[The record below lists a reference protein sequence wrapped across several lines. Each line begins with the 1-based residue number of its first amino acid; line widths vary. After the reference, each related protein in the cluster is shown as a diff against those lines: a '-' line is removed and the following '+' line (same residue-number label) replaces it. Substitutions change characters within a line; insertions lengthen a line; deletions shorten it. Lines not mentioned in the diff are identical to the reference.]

1 MTHPMVGLAALDG
14 TPRPELSPLLGYAS
28 FMLVVV
34 ITLVGIWLLVRVASS
49 PSDSGEDDGGDGGE
63 RGGGPD
69 GGGGGTPPGPGPRPE
84 GDPDWWPEFERAFAA
99 HVNGRLT
106 RSP

>member
-1 MTHPMVGLAALDG
+1 MAVFVGEGRAQ
-14 TPRPELSPLLGYAS
+14 LSPLLGYAS

-34 ITLVGIWLLVRVASS
+34 VCSVGVWLLVRTARQ
-49 PSDSGEDDGGDGGE
+49 PGSGDDDPGDGEE

-69 GGGGGTPPGPGPRPE
+69 GGGGGTPPGPRPRPE

-99 HVNGRLT
+99 HVKARLT
-106 RSP
+106 RSR